1 MTETHDAAL
10 AADEGAASSAKPG
23 DEMLPFL
30 NNFHDIFTTI
40 GVVILFAGL
49 SLGGVQLHDSLRL
62 DMGSLSSHVAAIVII
77 GLIALVAW
85 GLSALLVGRQR
96 RILPGI
102 VLCCVFAGFASVA
115 LSWIYIRLILEQ
127 FDSAAFDA
135 ALNSITST
143 SALSREAI
151 QAALADLPW
160 SIRLMPVV
168 FGGAALLV
176 TALYYVSFRLPF
188 AGGLT
193 GVAMV
198 SFAVLVWFVI
208 DPYTIIRFNPLINL
222 IMGLTL
228 FLAGIAFDAR
238 DPARTTRLSGTGFW
252 LHFFAAPMLLSAAV
266 TLAISGIAIDEN
278 TAMRSGLIF
287 MPVTGE
293 GEETLRAAVMTL
305 IVIAVFALIS
315 LLINR
320 RALIVSGLLT
330 TGVALAVLVNQ
341 LGLDG
346 AGVAA
351 VTLLVLGGIVV
362 LLGVAWTPVRGVLAA
377 PFPSSGVIARIIPP
391 VGHGH
396 EG

>member
-1 MTETHDAAL
+1 MTDTDH
-10 AADEGAASSAKPG
+10 ADESIRDNAASSARPD

-49 SLGGVQLHDSLRL
+49 SLGAVQFHDALRL
-62 DMGSLSSHVAAIVII
+62 DAGSLSSHAAAI
-77 GLIALVAW
+77 GLIALIALIAW

-102 VLCCVFAGFASVA
+102 VLSCVFVGFASFA
-115 LSWIYIRLILEQ
+115 LSWIYIRVIMEQ

-135 ALNSITST
+135 AVDSMTSI
-143 SALSREAI
+143 SALSREAFDNM
-151 QAALADLPW
+151 LADLPW
-160 SIRLMPVV
+160 TIRLMPVV
-168 FGGAALLV
+168 FGGAALV
-176 TALYYVSFRLPF
+176 VSALYYASFRLPF

-193 GVAMV
+193 GLALVTFVM
-198 SFAVLVWFVI
+198 LVWLVI
-208 DPYTIIRFNPLINL
+208 DPYTVVRFNPTINL
-222 IMGLTL
+222 LMGLAL
-228 FLAGIAFDAR
+228 FVGGIAFDAR

-266 TLAISGIAIDEN
+266 TLAISGATVDG
-278 TAMRSGLIF
+278 TARMTSG
-287 MPVTGE
+287 PVFLPMTEDGYA
-293 GEETLRAAVMTL
+293 LRAAIVSL

-330 TGVALAVLVNQ
+330 TGVALAVLVNE

-362 LLGVAWTPVRGVLAA
+362 LLGVAWTPVRSVLTA

-391 VGHGH
+391 VSHGH

>member
-1 MTETHDAAL
+1 MTETHAAAS
-10 AADEGAASSAKPG
+10 AADEGAASSARPG

-49 SLGGVQLHDSLRL
+49 SLGAVQFHDALKFEL
-62 DMGSLSSHVAAIVII
+62 GSLSFHLAAIA
-77 GLIALVAW
+77 LIALIALIAW

-102 VLCCVFAGFASVA
+102 ILCCIFVGCSTVV
-115 LSWIYIRLILEQ
+115 LSWIYIRLILET
-127 FDSAAFDA
+127 FNSDAFEV
-135 ALNSITST
+135 ALDNITRT
-143 SALSREAI
+143 NVLSREAFDVM
-151 QAALADLPW
+151 LADLPW
-160 SIRLMPVV
+160 DIRLMPVV
-168 FGGAALLV
+168 LGGAALLV
-176 TALYYVSFRLPF
+176 TALYYASFRLPF

-193 GVAMV
+193 GVALV
-198 SFAVLVWFVI
+198 SFVVLVWLVL

-222 IMGLTL
+222 LMGLAL
-228 FLAGIAFDAR
+228 FVAGVAFDAR
-238 DPARTTRLSGTGFW
+238 DPARSTRLSGTGFW

-278 TAMRSGLIF
+278 TAMRSGPVF
-287 MPVTGE
+287 MPMTGE

-305 IVIAVFALIS
+305 IVISVFAFIS

-351 VTLLVLGGIVV
+351 VTLLVLGGVVV
-362 LLGVAWTPVRGVLAA
+362 LLGVAWTPVRSVLTA
-377 PFPSSGVIARIIPP
+377 PFPKSGVLGRIIPP
-391 VGHGH
+391 VAHGH

>member
-1 MTETHDAAL
+1 MTETQDAAF
-10 AADEGAASSAKPG
+10 ASDEAAASSARPD

-49 SLGGVQLHDSLRL
+49 SLGGVQLHDAMRL
-62 DMGSLSSHVAAIVII
+62 DMGSLSSHAAAIA
-77 GLIALVAW
+77 LIALIAVVAW
-85 GLSALLVGRQR
+85 ALSSLLVGRQR

-102 VLCCVFAGFASVA
+102 VLSCVFVGLASVA
-115 LSWIYIRLILEQ
+115 LSWVYIRLILEQ

-135 ALNSITST
+135 AVDSITST
-143 SALSREAI
+143 SVLSREAFDVM
-151 QAALADLPW
+151 LADLPW
-160 SIRLMPVV
+160 TIRLMPVV
-168 FGGAALLV
+168 FGGAALV
-176 TALYYVSFRLPF
+176 VSMLYYASFRLPF

-193 GVAMV
+193 GLILVTFAM
-198 SFAVLVWFVI
+198 LVWLVI
-208 DPYTIIRFNPLINL
+208 DPYTVVRFNPILNL
-222 IMGLTL
+222 LMGLAL
-228 FLAGIAFDAR
+228 FVGGIVFDAR

-266 TLAISGIAIDEN
+266 TLAISGATVDG
-278 TAMRSGLIF
+278 TARMTSG
-287 MPVTGE
+287 PVFLPMTEDGYA
-293 GEETLRAAVMTL
+293 LRAAIVSL

-330 TGVALAVLVNQ
+330 TGVALAVLVKE

-362 LLGVAWTPVRGVLAA
+362 LLGVAWTPVRSVLTA

-391 VGHGH
+391 VSHGH